1 MAKIVIRNLTKT
13 YGGGEVVALHDINL
27 EVEANESVCVLGPSG
42 CGKTTL
48 LRIVDSL
55 IPRDRGEVLMDGAL
69 VSAPRPD
76 VAVVFQ
82 HFGLFPWK
90 RLDENIAYGLALR
103 GASKQQTAMT
113 VARYLQLMGLKEFA
127 KSYPHQLSGGMQQ
140 RAGLARA
147 LAINPSLLLM
157 DEPFG
162 ALDAQ
167 TREMMQEELLRILET
182 EQKTM
187 IFVTHSID
195 EAILLGD
202 RIVVM
207 SCRPGTIRKIVA
219 VDIPRPRKI
228 ISVRAHPRY
237 IELQKFSLGD
247 AYAGSRQPRRANG
260 GAMNRKFIVRT
271 ISFIVVLLLWEFYG
285 RRVNPILFTYPSAI
299 ARAFITLVASGELQ
313 SYMKESLLV
322 LTYASILSL
331 IAGVFLGVIMGRFS
345 IVEWAA
351 DIYIN
356 ALYSTPM
363 VAVVPLIVLWFGFKV
378 PAKVIIVFLFMV
390 FPVLL
395 NTYEGVKNVDR
406 NLQEVAR
413 AFCSSESQLW
423 RHLIVPS
430 AIPFIV
436 AGVRLAI
443 GRGLV
448 GMIVAEFYTSVTGLG
463 YMIVRYAN
471 ALETDK
477 LFVPIVVV
485 MLLGVGLMSLAKWVE
500 GRIAPWRNSLERD

>member
-1 MAKIVIRNLTKT
+1 
-13 YGGGEVVALHDINL
+13 
-27 EVEANESVCVLGPSG
+27 
-42 CGKTTL
+42 
-48 LRIVDSL
+48 
-55 IPRDRGEVLMDGAL
+55 
-69 VSAPRPD
+69 
-76 VAVVFQ
+76 
-82 HFGLFPWK
+82 
-90 RLDENIAYGLALR
+90 
-103 GASKQQTAMT
+103 
-113 VARYLQLMGLKEFA
+113 
-127 KSYPHQLSGGMQQ
+127 
-140 RAGLARA
+140 
-147 LAINPSLLLM
+147 
-157 DEPFG
+157 
-162 ALDAQ
+162 
-167 TREMMQEELLRILET
+167 
-182 EQKTM
+182 
-187 IFVTHSID
+187 
-195 EAILLGD
+195 
-202 RIVVM
+202 
-207 SCRPGTIRKIVA
+207 
-219 VDIPRPRKI
+219 
-228 ISVRAHPRY
+228 
-237 IELQKFSLGD
+237 
-247 AYAGSRQPRRANG
+247 
-260 GAMNRKFIVRT
+260 MNRKFVVRT
-271 ISFIVVLLLWEFYG
+271 ISFAVVFLLWEVYG

-299 ARAFITLVASGELQ
+299 GRAFIGLVASGELQ

-331 IAGVFLGVIMGRFS
+331 IVGVFLGVIMGRFS

-413 AFCSSESQLW
+413 SFCSSEGQLW
-423 RHLIVPS
+423 RHLIIPS

-485 MLLGVGLMSLAKWVE
+485 MVLGVGLMSLAKWVE